1 MADNITCNA
10 VTPVNKSLKKKYS
23 TSSFSKGKRK
33 YDAISSEE
41 IKLNSSPFSASSNS
55 SLFSPTR
62 LSTIEFI
69 EYNENVSPTPKNI
82 LSNKKIKKSQQGNES
97 ISNKTSNNLV
107 NLNKK
112 KSKTNVSN
120 NSINN
125 ILTPYKKTN
134 STKRRRR
141 SSIGLCITSSPTTPY
156 NKNSPQNYTPLRSPS
171 YSIRRRSIT
180 SSSKKNLFYSPCKYS
195 PKRLFSSPVKFK
207 SIRSPKVSK
216 YGNKKINDT
225 SLSNWNLNCSP
236 IMQRIK
242 HKVKA
247 VYGDRFIPNRH
258 LIDFSSTQLNLVRK
272 NIKENEKLTNSGLPS
287 YTNIIYQE
295 NLAQALSINFDQRI
309 LTFNAEPPAT
319 DKPPLRSCWNKSL
332 KSVSSFARRRIPTQ
346 AERVLDAP
354 GIGDDYYT
362 NLLDWSSKNIVAI
375 ALDSKIYL
383 WNANNGDV
391 NVICEDTSK
400 VGGDVCSI
408 SWTQDGKY
416 LGVGTSEGDTQI
428 WDVEQDRKLRSMYG
442 HITRVGVLSW
452 DKYILSSGCRDGSI
466 YQHDVRIEK
475 HKTQELLGHCAEVCG
490 LSWKNDGQLLASG
503 GNDNL
508 VNIWDIRSSLPK
520 MTKTNHRA
528 AVKALAW
535 CPWQSNILATGGGT
549 SDKTIHFWNTTTETK
564 INSIFTGSQVTS
576 LIWSLDYK
584 EILSSHGFPNNNIT
598 LWKYPTMDRIINI
611 QAHDARVLF
620 SAISPD
626 GQSVATAAG
635 DETLKFWKIWKNK
648 EYRNEASSSTGNL
661 NKENENTSKISEN
674 DMLMSTFTD
683 RNKIR

>member
-1 MADNITCNA
+1 
-10 VTPVNKSLKKKYS
+10 
-23 TSSFSKGKRK
+23 
-33 YDAISSEE
+33 
-41 IKLNSSPFSASSNS
+41 
-55 SLFSPTR
+55 
-62 LSTIEFI
+62 
-69 EYNENVSPTPKNI
+69 
-82 LSNKKIKKSQQGNES
+82 
-97 ISNKTSNNLV
+97 
-107 NLNKK
+107 
-112 KSKTNVSN
+112 
-120 NSINN
+120 
-125 ILTPYKKTN
+125 
-134 STKRRRR
+134 
-141 SSIGLCITSSPTTPY
+141 
-156 NKNSPQNYTPLRSPS
+156 
-171 YSIRRRSIT
+171 
-180 SSSKKNLFYSPCKYS
+180 
-195 PKRLFSSPVKFK
+195 
-207 SIRSPKVSK
+207 
-216 YGNKKINDT
+216 
-225 SLSNWNLNCSP
+225 
-236 IMQRIK
+236 MQRIK
-242 HKVKA
+242 RRVKA

-258 LIDFSSTQLNLVRK
+258 LMDLNSSQLNLVRK
-272 NIKENEKLTNSGLPS
+272 NIKSNAKYTNSGLAG
-287 YTNIIYQE
+287 YTDILYQE

-309 LTFNAEPPAT
+309 LTFNAEPPT
-319 DKPPLRSCWNKSL
+319 NEKPPLRSSWKQSL
-332 KSVSSFARRRIPTQ
+332 KSVSSIARRRIPTQ

-490 LSWKNDGQLLASG
+490 LSWKSDGQLLASG

-564 INSIFTGSQVTS
+564 INSIYTGSQVTS

-648 EYRNEASSSTGNL
+648 DRRNEASSSTSHL
-661 NKENENTSKISEN
+661 NKENEGSSKVSEN
-674 DMLMSTFTD
+674 DILMSTFID

>member
-1 MADNITCNA
+1 MTDHLSSNP
-10 VTPVNKSLKKKYS
+10 VTPINKTFKRKYS
-23 TSSFSKGKRK
+23 TSSFSAKGKRK
-33 YDAISSEE
+33 YDAISDGNN
-41 IKLNSSPFSASSNS
+41 IDSSPFSASSNS
-55 SLFSPTR
+55 SIFSPPH
-62 LSTIEFI
+62 LSTMEYIEF
-69 EYNENVSPTPKNI
+69 NENVSPTPKNI
-82 LSNKKIKKSQQGNES
+82 LSNKKLRRSPRENSGISSTNNTSICNIYNSAKKN
-97 ISNKTSNNLV
+97 SNHSNN
-107 NLNKK
+107 N
-112 KSKTNVSN
+112 N
-120 NSINN
+120 NSTSN

-134 STKRRRR
+134 SAKKRRR

-156 NKNSPQNYTPLRSPS
+156 GKNSPQNFSHLHSPT

-180 SSSKKNLFYSPCKYS
+180 SSTKKNPFYSPRVKYS
-195 PKRLFSSPVKFK
+195 PKKLFNSPAKFK
-207 SIRSPKVSK
+207 SIRSPKISK
-216 YGNKKINDT
+216 YGNKKINEI
-225 SLSNWNLNCSP
+225 SLNEWNLNCSP

-242 HKVKA
+242 RRVKA
-247 VYGDRFIPNRH
+247 VYGDRFIPNRQ
-258 LIDFSSTQLNLVRK
+258 LMNLNSSQLNLIRS
-272 NIKENEKLTNSGLPS
+272 NIKDNTKCTNSGLAG
-287 YTNIIYQE
+287 YTDILYQE

-309 LTFNAEPPAT
+309 LTFNAEPPAS
-319 DKPPLRSCWNKSL
+319 DRPPLRSSWKQSL
-332 KSVSSFARRRIPTQ
+332 KSVSSLARRRIPTQ

-383 WNANNGDV
+383 WNASNGDV
-391 NVICEDTSK
+391 NVICEDSSK
-400 VGGDVCSI
+400 IGGDVCSI

-466 YQHDVRIEK
+466 YQHDVRVEK

-490 LSWKNDGQLLASG
+490 LSWKSDGQLLASG

-508 VNIWDIRSSLPK
+508 VNIWDIRSSLPR
-520 MTKTNHRA
+520 MTKANHRA

-598 LWKYPTMDRIINI
+598 LWKYPTMDRIVNI

-620 SAISPD
+620 SALSPD

-635 DETLKFWKIWKNK
+635 DETLKFWKIWKSKDNK
-648 EYRNEASSSTGNL
+648 NEASSSTSHL
-661 NKENENTSKISEN
+661 NKENDAYTKISEN
-674 DMLMSTFTD
+674 DILMKTFT
-683 RNKIR
+683 

>member
-1 MADNITCNA
+1 LFN
-10 VTPVNKSLKKKYS
+10 TP
-23 TSSFSKGKRK
+23 
-33 YDAISSEE
+33 I
-41 IKLNSSPFSASSNS
+41 
-55 SLFSPTR
+55 
-62 LSTIEFI
+62 
-69 EYNENVSPTPKNI
+69 
-82 LSNKKIKKSQQGNES
+82 
-97 ISNKTSNNLV
+97 
-107 NLNKK
+107 
-112 KSKTNVSN
+112 
-120 NSINN
+120 
-125 ILTPYKKTN
+125 
-134 STKRRRR
+134 
-141 SSIGLCITSSPTTPY
+141 
-156 NKNSPQNYTPLRSPS
+156 
-171 YSIRRRSIT
+171 
-180 SSSKKNLFYSPCKYS
+180 
-195 PKRLFSSPVKFK
+195 KFK
-207 SIRSPKVSK
+207 SIRSPKISK
-216 YGNKKINDT
+216 YGSKNISN
-225 SLSNWNLNCSP
+225 SLSEWNLNSSP

-242 HKVKA
+242 RRVKA
-247 VYGDRFIPNRH
+247 VYGDRFIPNRQ
-258 LIDFSSTQLNLVRK
+258 LMSMNSSQLNLVRN
-272 NIKENEKLTNSGLPS
+272 NIKDNAKYTDSGLAGYS
-287 YTNIIYQE
+287 DILYQE
-295 NLAQALSINFDQRI
+295 NIAKALSINFDSRI
-309 LTFNAEPPAT
+309 LTFNAEPPT
-319 DKPPLRSCWNKSL
+319 NERPPLRSSWRESL
-332 KSVSSFARRRIPTQ
+332 KSVSSVVRRRIPTQ

-391 NVICEDTSK
+391 NVICEDNSRIN
-400 VGGDVCSI
+400 GDVCSI

-452 DKYILSSGCRDGSI
+452 NKYILSSGCRDGSI

-490 LSWKNDGQLLASG
+490 LSWKSDGQLLASG

-520 MTKTNHRA
+520 MTKSNHRA

-549 SDKTIHFWNTTTETK
+549 SDKTIHFWNTTTEKK

-626 GQSVATAAG
+626 GQCVATAAG
-635 DETLKFWKIWKNK
+635 DETLKFWKIWKEKDKKNS
-648 EYRNEASSSTGNL
+648 ASTSHL
-661 NKENENTSKISEN
+661 NKENDSSSKNSEN
-674 DMLMSTFTD
+674 DILMSTFL
-683 RNKIR
+683 NKNEIR